1 MDVGSHKGEGMK
13 RVVFIQLVL
22 TAFLIVGLTH
32 LAHATT
38 DELKLTSGT
47 STVTIMDN
55 GVGDSNFESD
65 TILYNNPNFDGWK
78 ISFVGGTSNS
88 PTVSPFGI
96 EIGSLTA
103 KCLSGRGCT
112 NHTLSISYSATG
124 FTDPVAAFTNT
135 FSSTIAR
142 GSASQ
147 MAWDDT
153 SNTIFGTGTPIG
165 TVIPLTAPSGA
176 GSKSGGGPAGPGVY
190 SLTLKDTIAAN
201 SQGVSLDGSITAVPE
216 PQTLVLFGSGL
227 ISLAGLLRRKLVR
240 A

>member
-1 MDVGSHKGEGMK
+1 MK
-13 RVVFIQLVL
+13 RVAFIQLVL

-78 ISFVGGTSNS
+78 ISFVGGT
-88 PTVSPFGI
+88 
-96 EIGSLTA
+96 
-103 KCLSGRGCT
+103 
-112 NHTLSISYSATG
+112 
-124 FTDPVAAFTNT
+124 
-135 FSSTIAR
+135 
-142 GSASQ
+142 
-147 MAWDDT
+147 
-153 SNTIFGTGTPIG
+153 
-165 TVIPLTAPSGA
+165 
-176 GSKSGGGPAGPGVY
+176 
-190 SLTLKDTIAAN
+190 LTLKDTIAAN
-201 SQGVSLDGSITAVPE
+201 SQGVCLDGSITAVPE

>member
-1 MDVGSHKGEGMK
+1 MK
-13 RVVFIQLVL
+13 RVAFIQLVL
-22 TAFLIVGLTH
+22 TAFLIVGLTR

-38 DELKLTSGT
+38 DELKLKSGT

-124 FTDPVAAFTNT
+124 LPSGLTIN
-135 FSSTIAR
+135 SSTGVISGTIAVGADT
-142 GSASQ
+142 GSPHAV
-147 MAWDDT
+147 
-153 SNTIFGTGTPIG
+153 

-201 SQGVSLDGSITAVPE
+201 FQGVSLDGSITAVPE